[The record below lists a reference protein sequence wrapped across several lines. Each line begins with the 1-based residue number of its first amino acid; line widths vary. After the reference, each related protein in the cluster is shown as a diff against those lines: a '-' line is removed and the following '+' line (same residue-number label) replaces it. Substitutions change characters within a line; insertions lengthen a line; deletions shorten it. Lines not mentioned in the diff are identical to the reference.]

1 MLDGPVLSKR
11 AERRSFVQIIKI
23 AIYLIAVVEV
33 LGYQVIS

>member
-1 MLDGPVLSKR
+1 MPEKAMLSTQ
-11 AERRSFVQIIKI
+11 AERQSFVQIIKI

>member
-1 MLDGPVLSKR
+1 MLEEAILSIR

>member
-1 MLDGPVLSKR
+1 MPEEAILSTQ
-11 AERRSFVQIIKI
+11 AERRNFVQIIKI

>member
-1 MLDGPVLSKR
+1 MR

-23 AIYLIAVVEV
+23 AIYLIPVVEV